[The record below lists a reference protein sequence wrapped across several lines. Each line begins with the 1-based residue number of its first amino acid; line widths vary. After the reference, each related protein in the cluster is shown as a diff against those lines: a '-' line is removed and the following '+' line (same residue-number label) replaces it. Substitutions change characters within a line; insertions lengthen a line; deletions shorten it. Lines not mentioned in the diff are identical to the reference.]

1 MSNQGESS
9 VYGETFEVRFVWG
22 KQRHY
27 PRYPLDAPVE
37 FVVEGM
43 LPVEPRQ
50 AEGHD
55 ISLGG
60 VGMLTPDAEEQ
71 VPQVGARV
79 RVQVMIEGFK
89 EPLIAD
95 GIVVHS
101 TPRRGF
107 GVRFLNLTTSLRTG
121 LKRLLTSKV
130 SG

>member
-1 MSNQGESS
+1 MSDEGENP

-43 LPVEPRQ
+43 LPTEPRQ
-50 AEGHD
+50 AEAHD

-60 VGMLTPDAEEQ
+60 VGMLTSDAEEP

-79 RVQVMIEGFK
+79 RVQVMIEGYN
-89 EPLIAD
+89 EPLTAD

-107 GVRFLNLTTSLRTG
+107 GVRFLNLTTALRTG
-121 LKRLLTSKV
+121 LKRLLTSKAA
-130 SG
+130 G